1 MNTRLIRLL
10 VVVIGVAIGFVA
22 SYFLNDLEAKINT
35 QRTSMETLRA
45 QAKALNA
52 TIADVRAGQVAY
64 VARGQGEAFW
74 MSHVE
79 SLLPVLQK
87 HTLEFGSSLTA
98 PAAQTAFDSA
108 AGAIE
113 NFRTLDT
120 RVREFVAAG
129 NALLAADQIF
139 SDGLESTAT
148 ASTKVSVA
156 LNEELRARSGHV
168 SEMHSS
174 QVMIL
179 GTTAGAILLLM
190 LALAYG
196 EPPARKAPEPQV
208 VAPVIE
214 PVRFEAPLPKAKP
227 AITPKLVITAGL
239 CRELARVADTDE
251 LPDLLARA
259 ARVLGASGIIVW
271 VSDPIRRDL
280 SPVMSHGYPDQTVAR
295 MGRIHSEANNAAAA
309 AYRTAELR
317 TVSGDG
323 TTAGALIAPLLT
335 PNGCIGVLS
344 IEMKG
349 GSEKDESSQA
359 LATIFAAQLA
369 TLVSPSSAAVP
380 IRAAAQA

>member
-1 MNTRLIRLL
+1 MNTRIIRLL
-10 VVVIGVAIGFVA
+10 IVVIGVVIGFVA
-22 SYFLNDLEAKINT
+22 SYFLDDLEARINT
-35 QRTSMETLRA
+35 QRTSTDTLRE
-45 QAKALNA
+45 QAKALTA
-52 TIADVRAGQVAY
+52 AIADVRAGQVAY

-79 SLLPVLQK
+79 SLLPALQK

-98 PAAQTAFDSA
+98 PAAQTAFDAA

-120 RVREFVAAG
+120 RVREFVASG
-129 NALLAADQIF
+129 NALLAADLIF

-148 ASTKVSVA
+148 ASTKVTAA
-156 LNEELRARSGHV
+156 LNEELQARSALLAQMRG
-168 SEMHSS
+168 S
-174 QVMIL
+174 QLTIL
-179 GTTAGAILLLM
+179 AITAGAILLLM

-196 EPPARKAPEPQV
+196 EPAQKAPEPQV

-214 PVRFEAPLPKAKP
+214 PVRFEAPLPKARP

-239 CRELARVADTDE
+239 CRELARVADTED

-259 ARVLGASGIIVW
+259 ARVLNASGIIVW
-271 VSDPIRRDL
+271 VEDSARRDL
-280 SPVMSHGYPDQTVAR
+280 GPVMSHGYADQTVAR

-309 AYRTAELR
+309 AYRTAEVR

-323 TTAGALIAPLLT
+323 GAAGALIAPLLT

-349 GSEKDESSQA
+349 GLEKDESSQA

-369 TLVSPSSAAVP
+369 TLVSPPAAAVP

>member
-1 MNTRLIRLL
+1 MNTRVIRLL
-10 VVVIGVAIGFVA
+10 IVVIGVVIGFVA
-22 SYFLNDLEAKINT
+22 SYFLNDLEARINSE
-35 QRTSMETLRA
+35 RTSMETLRG
-45 QAKALNA
+45 QAKALSA
-52 TIADVRAGQVAY
+52 AIADVRAGQVAY

-98 PAAQTAFDSA
+98 PAAQAAFDEA

-120 RVREFVAAG
+120 RVREFVASG
-129 NALLAADQIF
+129 NALLAADLIF

-148 ASTKVSVA
+148 ASTKVTAA
-156 LNEELRARSGHV
+156 LNEELQTRSEHLSG
-168 SEMHSS
+168 MHGS
-174 QVMIL
+174 QVTIL

-190 LALAYG
+190 LALAHG
-196 EPPARKAPEPQV
+196 EPAQKAPEPQV

-239 CRELARVADTDE
+239 CRELARVVDTDE

-259 ARVLGASGIIVW
+259 ARVLSASGIIVW
-271 VSDPIRRDL
+271 VADPIRRDMR
-280 SPVMSHGYPDQTVAR
+280 PVMSHGYPDQTVAR

-309 AYRTAELR
+309 AYRTAEVR

-335 PNGCIGVLS
+335 PSGCIGVLS

-369 TLVSPSSAAVP
+369 TLVSPSPAAVP